1 MLNKIFQLLP
11 LQGRHSS
18 GHGEKGNRKGGGGG
32 GGGGAVWDWVDLPW
46 LELLGGVGRPFRFGG
61 SGSPKKEGGG
71 KGGEGAETPGAKG
84 GDQEAIMR
92 YYRLW
97 IYTCNVVLLAGAVGL
112 AVAAGRVLTDARR
125 SLLPGLAN
133 LSLTDPRLL
142 AAALALAAQGGL
154 LQALGCAGALR
165 LSERLLHAY
174 WFLLLALLLAD
185 AALGLAWLVRVH
197 RLAADL
203 RPALRARLATE
214 YGASPAFTEAWD
226 TLQRERHCCGVEG
239 PHDFL
244 LLRLPSHPYMQ
255 SASQGQST
263 TDGTSQSANPH
274 ALHNP
279 FIQQPAVNFNGITSA
294 LDGPTK
300 GDVDRGRRPDPAQYL
315 TLPESCC
322 RWVVPK
328 ARDRNYQQAAGAG
341 AVGPL
346 PPPPPPQ
353 QNKQTTATDGG
364 QGTGSSV
371 VRLPIVP
378 QPIPIPPQS
387 QNSSPTLPPC
397 RNGNETI
404 QRWKDA
410 GDEEDAT
417 DNSLGPLAG
426 AKSQMVPGGPT
437 NPVNTHPNQ
446 VPATPAAGAALTSR
460 NQRTQQSSKGHVI
473 PPPPPEMSPPE
484 GIAVGVGPCHRI
496 GALAGFE
503 GQAPPGSA
511 WVPLSVFM
519 PSSSLTAHS
528 PSQPPTQSPHYG
540 VLTGEAFATGCEARL
555 LTWLRQSADGLFVLG
570 FCVIAFL
577 KLCFVG
583 ILRYE
588 IREMVQKIRLL
599 RGCGDEE
606 EGGGI
611 ISPGERISVNGDE
624 DDEDGTEGDGG
635 VGANLIGSGVAGL
648 GGGGDPS
655 TVASNRSNSVTTTFV
670 EGLAPP
676 PPSAHQPL
684 GPQQQPPPPTITHN
698 HLVHNHLLLGGP
710 SLLQPPQSPQA
721 SVPLLQHQHHNHVPL
736 PRHLLLHHHHHLHH
750 LLLAGGGSSGGN
762 GGDSTALPM
771 DAGSDSLESTPVHRR
786 SSTVRTNLKDSL
798 QNNNDGTDS
807 DTNSNCAL
815 IVDRGSELS
824 NASPP
829 FNLRSCSGPNGNN
842 NELHELQE
850 LRKKSVSRQTQI

>member
-1 MLNKIFQLLP
+1 
-11 LQGRHSS
+11 
-18 GHGEKGNRKGGGGG
+18 
-32 GGGGAVWDWVDLPW
+32 
-46 LELLGGVGRPFRFGG
+46 
-61 SGSPKKEGGG
+61 
-71 KGGEGAETPGAKG
+71 
-84 GDQEAIMR
+84 MR

-226 TLQRERHCCGVEG
+226 ALQRERHCCGVEG

-244 LLRLPSHPYMQ
+244 LLSLPPHPYLQ
-255 SASQGQST
+255 STSQGQST
-263 TDGTSQSANPH
+263 TDGTSANPH
-274 ALHNP
+274 AFHNP
-279 FIQQPAVNFNGITSA
+279 FIQQPAVNFNGITSP
-294 LDGPTK
+294 LDSPTK
-300 GDVDRGRRPDPAQYL
+300 GDVDRGRRPDPPQYL

-328 ARDRNYQQAAGAG
+328 ARDRGHQQAAGA
-341 AVGPL
+341 AGPL
-346 PPPPPPQ
+346 PPPPPPPQ
-353 QNKQTTATDGG
+353 QNKQTTSTEG
-364 QGTGSSV
+364 QGAGSSV
-371 VRLPIVP
+371 VRLPIVPPP

-387 QNSSPTLPPC
+387 QNSSPILPPC

-404 QRWKDA
+404 QRWRDT

-417 DNSLGPLAG
+417 DNSLEPLAG
-426 AKSQMVPGGPT
+426 VKGGQAIPSGPT
-437 NPVNTHPNQ
+437 NPANVHPNQ
-446 VPATPAAGAALTSR
+446 VSATPAAGAALTSR

-473 PPPPPEMSPPE
+473 PPPPPEMTPSE
-484 GIAVGVGPCHRI
+484 GVAVGVGPCHRI

-503 GQAPPGSA
+503 GQAPRGSA
-511 WVPLSVFM
+511 WVPLSVFLP
-519 PSSSLTAHS
+519 PSPMTAHS
-528 PSQPPTQSPHYG
+528 PPPTSQSPHYG

-606 EGGGI
+606 GGVGGI
-611 ISPGERISVNGDE
+611 LSPGERISVNGDD
-624 DDEDGTEGDGG
+624 DDEDVVDGDSG
-635 VGANLIGSGVAGL
+635 VGANLIGGGV
-648 GGGGDPS
+648 GGGGGGGGVVGGVDGGLGLGLQDPAS
-655 TVASNRSNSVTTTFV
+655 TCSNSVTTTFM

-676 PPSAHQPL
+676 PPSNQPL
-684 GPQQQPPPPTITHN
+684 GSQQQPQQGQPPPPAITHN

-710 SLLQPPQSPQA
+710 SLLQPPPQSPQ
-721 SVPLLQHQHHNHVPL
+721 STIPLLQHHNHVPL

-750 LLLAGGGSSGGN
+750 LLLAGGGGSLGAN

-771 DAGSDSLESTPVHRR
+771 DAGLDSLESTPVHRR
-786 SSTVRTNLKDSL
+786 SSTVRTSLKDAL

-829 FNLRSCSGPNGNN
+829 FNLRSSYSGPNGNN